1 MVVMTPYQADVSG
14 SAKPLAVSAP
24 VPAAIPQDSPIEEP
38 VKREKKV
45 EPKPTIKKDLDSVV
59 KAWSDED

>member
-1 MVVMTPYQADVSG
+1 MTPYQADVSG

-24 VPAAIPQDSPIEEP
+24 VPVALPQDSPIEEP

-45 EPKPTIKKDLDSVV
+45 EPKPTLKKDLDSVV

>member
-1 MVVMTPYQADVSG
+1 
-14 SAKPLAVSAP
+14 VSAP
-24 VPAAIPQDSPIEEP
+24 VPVATFKESPIEEP